1 MNKLEANL
9 SLLFITFFA
18 SVQYAFLIWVP
29 ESVSHFAFM
38 CITNLVGLIMS
49 LCFFF
54 GELFRLDRRQVK
66 QSMVLSGELVLFNL
80 FLLMGIQELGTTITN
95 ALLST
100 NFVFIALIAFLAY
113 KKLPSRETLYGIF
126 MVLAGLLIMASS
138 ELDMLFS
145 MSAFYLMLSNLAF
158 AFYLVS
164 VGEFSSSSN
173 PAIIAMGQMFFCFI
187 FSLILWAG
195 EAVFMGADFSLPTKP
210 EFWGSVIYVS
220 FFIRGLYGIV
230 QVYAQRYVSAL
241 SASLIFSTAII
252 MTMAVSPIM
261 TKILGIAPEIITW
274 PKIIGSVFMIAGIL
288 MTEPEFFALL
298 RRLFRHA

>member
-38 CITNLVGLIMS
+38 CITNFVGLIMS

-66 QSMVLSGELVLFNL
+66 QSIILSGELVLFNV
-80 FLLMGIQELGTTITN
+80 FLLMGIQRLGTTITN

-100 NFVFIALIAFLAY
+100 NFVFIALIAYLTH
-113 KKLPSRETLYGIF
+113 KKLPSRETLWGILT
-126 MVLAGLLIMASS
+126 VLAGLFIMAGS
-138 ELDMLFS
+138 ELDTLFS
-145 MSAFYLMLSNLAF
+145 MSAFYLTLSNIAF

-164 VGEFSSSSN
+164 VGEYSSSSN
-173 PAIIAMGQMFFCFI
+173 PAIIAMGQMFFCFV
-187 FSLILWAG
+187 FSLVLWAG
-195 EAVFMGADFSLPTKP
+195 EAVFMGADFSLPSNP

-252 MTMAVSPIM
+252 MTMAVSPVI
-261 TKILGIAPEIITW
+261 TKILGIAPEVITW

-298 RRLFRHA
+298 RRLIHRA

>member
-1 MNKLEANL
+1 MNRIEANL
-9 SLLFITFFA
+9 SLLIITFFA

-54 GELFRLDRRQVK
+54 GELFRLDIRQVK
-66 QSMVLSGELVLFNL
+66 QSVILSGELVIFNL

-100 NFVFIALIAFLAY
+100 NFVFIALVAFLTY

-126 MVLAGLLIMASS
+126 TVLAGLFIMASS

-164 VGEFSSSSN
+164 VGEYSSSSN
-173 PAIIAMGQMFFCFI
+173 PAIIAMGQMFFCFV
-187 FSLILWAG
+187 FSLVLWAG

-252 MTMAVSPIM
+252 MTMAVSPII
-261 TKILGIAPEIITW
+261 TKILGIAPEVITW
-274 PKIIGSVFMIAGIL
+274 PKIIGGVFMIVGIL
-288 MTEPEFFALL
+288 MTEPEFVALVRRLL
-298 RRLFRHA
+298 RHA

>member
-1 MNKLEANL
+1 MNKIEANL

-38 CITNLVGLIMS
+38 CVTNFVGLIMS

-54 GELFRLDRRQVK
+54 GELFRLDIRQVK
-66 QSMVLSGELVLFNL
+66 QSAILSGELILFNL
-80 FLLMGIQELGTTITN
+80 FLLMGIQRLGTTITN

-100 NFVFIALIAFLAY
+100 NFVFIALIAYLSHR
-113 KKLPSRETLYGIF
+113 KKPSRETLYGIF
-126 MVLAGLLIMASS
+126 TVLAGLLIMAGS
-138 ELDMLFS
+138 ELNTLFS
-145 MSAFYLMLSNLAF
+145 LSAFYLMLSNVAF

-164 VGEFSSSSN
+164 VGEFASSSN

-187 FSLILWAG
+187 FSLVLWAG
-195 EAVFMGADFSLPTKP
+195 EALFMGADFSLPANP
-210 EFWGSVIYVS
+210 QFWGSVIYVS

-230 QVYAQRYVSAL
+230 QVYAQRYISPL

-252 MTMAVSPIM
+252 MTMAVSPVM
-261 TKILGIAPEIITW
+261 TKILGIPPEIITL
-274 PKIIGSVFMIAGIL
+274 PKIIGSVLMIAGIL

-298 RRLFRHA
+298 RRLARHA

>member
-1 MNKLEANL
+1 MNKIEANI

-54 GELFRLDRRQVK
+54 GELFRLDIRQVK
-66 QSMVLSGELVLFNL
+66 QSMILSGELVLFNL
-80 FLLMGIQELGTTITN
+80 FLLMGIQRLGTTITN

-100 NFVFIALIAFLAY
+100 NFVFIALIAYIAY
-113 KKLPSRETLYGIF
+113 RKKPSRETLYGIF
-126 MVLAGLLIMASS
+126 TVLAGLFIMASS
-138 ELDMLFS
+138 EIYTLFS
-145 MSAFYLMLSNLAF
+145 MSAFYLMLSNIAF

-164 VGEFSSSSN
+164 VGEFASSSN

-195 EAVFMGADFSLPTKP
+195 EALFMGADFSLPTNP
-210 EFWGSVIYVS
+210 QFWGSVIYVS

-230 QVYAQRYVSAL
+230 QVYAQRYISPL

-252 MTMAVSPIM
+252 MTMAVSPMM
-261 TKILGIAPEIITW
+261 TKILGIPPEIITW

-298 RRLFRHA
+298 RRITRHA

>member
-1 MNKLEANL
+1 MNKIEANI

-54 GELFRLDRRQVK
+54 GELFRLDIRQVK
-66 QSMVLSGELVLFNL
+66 QSMILSGELVLFNL
-80 FLLMGIQELGTTITN
+80 FLLMGIQRLGTTITN

-100 NFVFIALIAFLAY
+100 NFVFIALIAYLSHR
-113 KKLPSRETLYGIF
+113 KKPSRETLYGIF
-126 MVLAGLLIMASS
+126 TVLAGLFIMASS
-138 ELDMLFS
+138 EIYTLFS
-145 MSAFYLMLSNLAF
+145 MSAFYLMLSNIAF

-164 VGEFSSSSN
+164 VGEFASSSN

-195 EAVFMGADFSLPTKP
+195 EALFMGADFSLPTNP
-210 EFWGSVIYVS
+210 QFWGSVIYVS

-230 QVYAQRYVSAL
+230 QVYAQRYISPL

-252 MTMAVSPIM
+252 MTMAISPVM
-261 TKILGIAPEIITW
+261 TKILGIPPEVITL

-288 MTEPEFFALL
+288 MTEPEFFAML
-298 RRLFRHA
+298 RRLTRHA

>member
-1 MNKLEANL
+1 MNKIEANL

-38 CITNLVGLIMS
+38 CVTNFVGLIMS

-54 GELFRLDRRQVK
+54 GELFRLDIRQVK
-66 QSMVLSGELVLFNL
+66 QSAILSGELVLFNL
-80 FLLMGIQELGTTITN
+80 FLLMGIQRLGTTITN

-100 NFVFIALIAFLAY
+100 NFVFIALIAYLSHR
-113 KKLPSRETLYGIF
+113 KKPSRETLYGIF
-126 MVLAGLLIMASS
+126 TVLAGLLIMAGS
-138 ELDMLFS
+138 ELNTLFS
-145 MSAFYLMLSNLAF
+145 LSAFYLMLSNVAF

-164 VGEFSSSSN
+164 VGEFASSSN

-187 FSLILWAG
+187 FSLVLWAG
-195 EAVFMGADFSLPTKP
+195 EALFMGADFSLPANP
-210 EFWGSVIYVS
+210 QFWGSVIYVS

-230 QVYAQRYVSAL
+230 QVYAQRYISPL

-252 MTMAVSPIM
+252 MTMAISPVM
-261 TKILGIAPEIITW
+261 TKILGIPPEAITW

-298 RRLFRHA
+298 RRLARHA

>member
-38 CITNLVGLIMS
+38 CITNFVGLIMS

-66 QSMVLSGELVLFNL
+66 QSIILSGELVLFNV
-80 FLLMGIQELGTTITN
+80 FLLMGIQRLGTTITN

-100 NFVFIALIAFLAY
+100 NFVFIALIAYLTH
-113 KKLPSRETLYGIF
+113 KKLPSRETLWGILT
-126 MVLAGLLIMASS
+126 VLAGLFIMAGS
-138 ELDMLFS
+138 ELDTLFS
-145 MSAFYLMLSNLAF
+145 MSAFYLTLSNIAF

-164 VGEFSSSSN
+164 VGEYSSSSN
-173 PAIIAMGQMFFCFI
+173 PAIIAMGQMFFCFV
-187 FSLILWAG
+187 FSLILWAC
-195 EAVFMGADFSLPTKP
+195 EAVFFGVPFSLPTNP

-230 QVYAQRYVSAL
+230 QVYAQRYISPL
-241 SASLIFSTAII
+241 NTSLIFSTEII
-252 MTMAVSPIM
+252 MTMAMSPVL
-261 TKILGIAPEIITW
+261 TAFLGTEPEIITFW
-274 PKIIGSVFMIAGIL
+274 KVVGGVFMILGVL
-288 MTEPEFFALL
+288 MADQDFFSLI
-298 RRLFRHA
+298 RRVLHV

>member
-1 MNKLEANL
+1 MNRIEANL
-9 SLLFITFFA
+9 SLLIITFFA

-54 GELFRLDRRQVK
+54 GELFRLDIRQVK
-66 QSMVLSGELVLFNL
+66 QSVILSGELVIFNL

-100 NFVFIALIAFLAY
+100 NFVFIALVAFLTY

-126 MVLAGLLIMASS
+126 TVLAGLFIMASS

-164 VGEFSSSSN
+164 VGEYSSSSN
-173 PAIIAMGQMFFCFI
+173 PAIIAMGQMFFCFV
-187 FSLILWAG
+187 FSLVLWAG

-252 MTMAVSPIM
+252 MTMAVSPII
-261 TKILGIAPEIITW
+261 TKILGIAPEVITW
-274 PKIIGSVFMIAGIL
+274 PKIIGSVFMIVGIL
-288 MTEPEFFALL
+288 MTEPEFVALVRRLL
-298 RRLFRHA
+298 RHA

>member
-1 MNKLEANL
+1 MNKIEANL

-38 CITNLVGLIMS
+38 CVTNFVGLIMS

-54 GELFRLDRRQVK
+54 GELFRLDIRQVK
-66 QSMVLSGELVLFNL
+66 QSAILSGELVLFNL
-80 FLLMGIQELGTTITN
+80 FLLMGIQRLGTTITN

-100 NFVFIALIAFLAY
+100 NFVFIALIAYLSHR
-113 KKLPSRETLYGIF
+113 KKPSRETLYGIF
-126 MVLAGLLIMASS
+126 TVLAGLLIMAGS
-138 ELDMLFS
+138 ELNTLFS
-145 MSAFYLMLSNLAF
+145 LSAFYLMLSNVAF

-164 VGEFSSSSN
+164 VGEFASSSN

-195 EAVFMGADFSLPTKP
+195 EALFMGADFSLPANP
-210 EFWGSVIYVS
+210 QFWGSVIYVS

-230 QVYAQRYVSAL
+230 QVYAQRYISPL

-252 MTMAVSPIM
+252 MTMAVSPVM
-261 TKILGIAPEIITW
+261 TKILGIPPEVITL

-288 MTEPEFFALL
+288 MTEPEFFAIL
-298 RRLFRHA
+298 RRLARHA

>member
-1 MNKLEANL
+1 MNKIEANI

-54 GELFRLDRRQVK
+54 GELFRLDIRQVK
-66 QSMVLSGELVLFNL
+66 QSMILSGELVLFNL
-80 FLLMGIQELGTTITN
+80 FLLMGIQRLGTTITN

-100 NFVFIALIAFLAY
+100 NFVFIALIAYIAY
-113 KKLPSRETLYGIF
+113 RKKPSRETLYGIF
-126 MVLAGLLIMASS
+126 TVLAGLFIMASS
-138 ELDMLFS
+138 EMYTLFS
-145 MSAFYLMLSNLAF
+145 MSAFYLMLSNIAF

-164 VGEFSSSSN
+164 VGEFASSSN

-195 EAVFMGADFSLPTKP
+195 EALFMGADFSLPTNP
-210 EFWGSVIYVS
+210 QFWGSVIYVS

-230 QVYAQRYVSAL
+230 QVYAQRYISPL

-252 MTMAVSPIM
+252 MTMAVSPMM
-261 TKILGIAPEIITW
+261 TKILGIPPEIITW

-298 RRLFRHA
+298 RRITRHA

>member
-1 MNKLEANL
+1 M
-9 SLLFITFFA
+9 I
-18 SVQYAFLIWVP
+18 
-29 ESVSHFAFM
+29 
-38 CITNLVGLIMS
+38 
-49 LCFFF
+49 
-54 GELFRLDRRQVK
+54 
-66 QSMVLSGELVLFNL
+66 LSGELVIFNL

-100 NFVFIALIAFLAY
+100 NFVFIALVAFLTY

-126 MVLAGLLIMASS
+126 TVLAGLFIMASS

-164 VGEFSSSSN
+164 VGEYSSSSN
-173 PAIIAMGQMFFCFI
+173 PAIIAMGQMFFCFV
-187 FSLILWAG
+187 FSLVLWAG

-252 MTMAVSPIM
+252 MTMAVSPII
-261 TKILGIAPEIITW
+261 TKILGIAPEVITW
-274 PKIIGSVFMIAGIL
+274 PKIIGSVFMIVGIL
-288 MTEPEFFALL
+288 MTEPEFVALVRRLL
-298 RRLFRHA
+298 RHA